1 MGDRLTCVL
10 PITPRLQH
18 CSFLACW
25 PLHKPFWGGKI
36 HFFRSLE
43 EQHCTHFTK
52 FCLRSVRQS
61 ISCAPLSVASILWK
75 LKINSTFWFPF
86 YQPLYC
92 THAEAAGLL
101 HSYIISVQAASQFL
115 GCCLALHA
123 SYFFNLLKKPYI
135 TTTLLSARP
144 NMELAKSHCSA
155 VSTDIQLKV
164 IWKEQERE
172 WEREHDKRKWRR
184 KEKGPENDEK
194 CSCHCRYL
202 QFFSC
207 MQHLQTLKVEPH
219 HWKGFNWKD
228 GSSCTFPTD
237 FLWYKQPVLFPDN

>member
-1 MGDRLTCVL
+1 MC
-10 PITPRLQH
+10 PPNHPRLQH

-36 HFFRSLE
+36 HFSRSLE

-123 SYFFNLLKKPYI
+123 SYFFNLLKKPTSLQRSY
-135 TTTLLSARP
+135 RP
-144 NMELAKSHCSA
+144 GLIWNLPRVIVQLFPQMYNSKSFGKS
-155 VSTDIQLKV
+155 K
-164 IWKEQERE
+164 RE
-172 WEREHDKRKWRR
+172 SEREHDKRKWRR

>member
-36 HFFRSLE
+36 HFSRSLE

-123 SYFFNLLKKPYI
+123 SYFFNLLKKPTSLQRSY
-135 TTTLLSARP
+135 RP
-144 NMELAKSHCSA
+144 GLIWNLPRVIVQLFPQMYNSKSFGKSKRE
-155 VSTDIQLKV
+155 S
-164 IWKEQERE
+164 ERE
-172 WEREHDKRKWRR
+172 SMTKESGDGKKRALRMTRSVPVIAVICNFLAACNTYK
-184 KEKGPENDEK
+184 P
-194 CSCHCRYL
+194 
-202 QFFSC
+202 
-207 MQHLQTLKVEPH
+207 
-219 HWKGFNWKD
+219 WK
-228 GSSCTFPTD
+228 
-237 FLWYKQPVLFPDN
+237 

>member
-1 MGDRLTCVL
+1 MCSTFCCLYSL
-10 PITPRLQH
+10 KAENQFHLLI
-18 CSFLACW
+18 SFLPAFVLYTSRGSR
-25 PLHKPFWGGKI
+25 PVTFI
-36 HFFRSLE
+36 HHLCTSSLTVFR
-43 EQHCTHFTK
+43 
-52 FCLRSVRQS
+52 
-61 ISCAPLSVASILWK
+61 
-75 LKINSTFWFPF
+75 
-86 YQPLYC
+86 
-92 THAEAAGLL
+92 LL
-101 HSYIISVQAASQFL
+101 PGITRLI
-115 GCCLALHA
+115 
-123 SYFFNLLKKPYI
+123 FFNLLKKPYI

-155 VSTDIQLKV
+155 VSTDVQLKV

-219 HWKGFNWKD
+219 YWKGFNWKD

-237 FLWYKQPVLFPDN
+237 FLWYKQPVLFPDNQLYN